1 MSKEDM
7 RSMREQGN
15 QYYFIVSVYRESIR
29 DTEEVLSSFVF
40 IHAEAR
46 I

>member
-29 DTEEVLSSFVF
+29 DIEKVLSSFVF
-40 IHAEAR
+40 IHAEAP